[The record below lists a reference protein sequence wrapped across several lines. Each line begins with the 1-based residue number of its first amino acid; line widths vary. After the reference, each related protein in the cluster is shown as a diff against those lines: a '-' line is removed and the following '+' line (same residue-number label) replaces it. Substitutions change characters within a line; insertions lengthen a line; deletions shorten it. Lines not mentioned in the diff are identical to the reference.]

1 MRKIKDQLSRNKTIL
16 ANFSYLTILQIFT
29 LLFPLITYPYLLR
42 VVGLE
47 LYGIV
52 IYAQTIVTYISL
64 IINFGFNI
72 TGAKEIASN
81 RENPVLLS
89 EIVSSIYLNKFI
101 IWLVCLVIYVGTIS
115 IIPFLKQHFIIYF
128 FSFFLTFNELL
139 FPIWFFQGI
148 EKMKYITYI
157 NISVRLF
164 FVLAIFVVVR
174 QQTDYVYIPL
184 LNAVGALMGGLV
196 ALYVV
201 FRRERIKFSIIEKS
215 KLIYYFKDSLP
226 LFVSLSSIQ
235 IYLNINKLI
244 VGTFLGMSEVA
255 IYDLGEK
262 ITTLMKIPIGMIS
275 QAVFPKISREKSIAF
290 VNKVMFGVVGIS
302 MLGYVVLF
310 VTTKWI
316 VKFFT
321 GNVIDDAITIVRILG
336 VSAII
341 SSANYFM
348 GGNRLVPFGH
358 KKTYMKVM
366 VNNCLFFL
374 CVITLLWLFNAI
386 TLYTITFAAIA
397 VELFCTISLVYQNK
411 KLHLL
416 YTK

>member
-1 MRKIKDQLSRNKTIL
+1 MLQIKERLNRNKTIL

-42 VVGLE
+42 AVGLE

-81 RENPVLLS
+81 RDNPALLS

-101 IWLVCLVIYVGTIS
+101 IWLLCLIVYLGAIS
-115 IIPFLKQHFIIYF
+115 IIPFFKQHFIIYF

-164 FVLAIFVVVR
+164 FVLAIFIVVR
-174 QQTDYVYIPL
+174 QQADYVYIPL
-184 LNAVGALMGGLV
+184 LNAIGALLGGLV
-196 ALYVV
+196 ASYVV
-201 FRRERIKFSIIEKS
+201 FKRERIRFSIIEKA

-244 VGTFLGMSEVA
+244 VGSFLGMSEVA

-262 ITTLMKIPIGMIS
+262 ITTLMKIPISMIS
-275 QAVFPKISREKSIAF
+275 QAVFPKIAREKSIAF

-302 MLGYVVLF
+302 ILGYIILF
-310 VTTKWI
+310 ITTKWI
-316 VKFFT
+316 IEFFT
-321 GNVIDDAITIVRILG
+321 GNVIDDAITIVRMLG
-336 VSAII
+336 ISAII
-341 SSANYFM
+341 ASANYFM
-348 GGNRLVPFGH
+348 GGNRLIPFGH

-397 VELFCTISLVYQNK
+397 VELFCTISLIYQNK

>member
-1 MRKIKDQLSRNKTIL
+1 MLQIKERLNRNKTIL

-81 RENPVLLS
+81 RDNPALLS

-101 IWLVCLVIYVGTIS
+101 IWLLCLIVYVGAIS
-115 IIPFLKQHFIIYF
+115 IIPFFKQHFIIYF
-128 FSFFLTFNELL
+128 FSFFLTLNELL

-164 FVLAIFVVVR
+164 FVLAIFIVVR
-174 QQTDYVYIPL
+174 QQADYVYIPL
-184 LNAVGALMGGLV
+184 LNAIGALLGGLT
-196 ALYVV
+196 ASYVV
-201 FRRERIKFSIIEKS
+201 FKRERIRFSIIEKA

-244 VGTFLGMSEVA
+244 VGSFLGMSEVA

-262 ITTLMKIPIGMIS
+262 ITTLMKIPISMIS
-275 QAVFPKISREKSIAF
+275 QAVFPKIAREKSIAF
-290 VNKVMFGVVGIS
+290 VNKVMFGVVGITA
-302 MLGYVVLF
+302 LGYIILF

-321 GNVIDDAITIVRILG
+321 GNVIDDAITIVRMLG
-336 VSAII
+336 ISAII
-341 SSANYFM
+341 ASANYFM
-348 GGNRLVPFGH
+348 GGNRLIPFGH

>member
-1 MRKIKDQLSRNKTIL
+1 MLQIKERLNRNKTIL

-81 RENPVLLS
+81 RDNPALLS

-101 IWLVCLVIYVGTIS
+101 IWLVCLIVYVGAIS
-115 IIPFLKQHFIIYF
+115 IIPFFKQHFIIYF
-128 FSFFLTFNELL
+128 FSFFLTLNELL

-164 FVLAIFVVVR
+164 FVLAIFIVVR
-174 QQTDYVYIPL
+174 QQADYVYIPL
-184 LNAVGALMGGLV
+184 LNAIGALLGGLT
-196 ALYVV
+196 ASYVV
-201 FRRERIKFSIIEKS
+201 FKRERIRFSIIEKA
-215 KLIYYFKDSLP
+215 KLLYYFKDSLP
-226 LFVSLSSIQ
+226 LFISIISTQ
-235 IYLNINKLI
+235 LYANINKLI
-244 VGTFLGMSEVA
+244 IGSFLGMSEVT

-275 QAVFPKISREKSIAF
+275 QATFPKISREKSIAF
-290 VNKVMFGVVGIS
+290 VNKVMYGVVGIS
-302 MLGYVVLF
+302 VLGYIILF
-310 VTTKWI
+310 VITKWI
-316 VKFFT
+316 IEFFT

-336 VSAII
+336 ISAII

-374 CVITLLWLFNAI
+374 GIIALLWVINAI

-397 VELFCTISLVYQNK
+397 VELFCTISLIYQNK

>member
-1 MRKIKDQLSRNKTIL
+1 MLKLKEQLNRNRTIL

-81 RENPVLLS
+81 RDNPALLS

-101 IWLVCLVIYVGTIS
+101 IWLLCLIVYLGAIS
-115 IIPFLKQHFIIYF
+115 IIPFFKQHFIIYF

-164 FVLAIFVVVR
+164 FVLAIFIVVR
-174 QQTDYVYIPL
+174 QQADYVYIPL
-184 LNAVGALMGGLV
+184 LNAIGALLGGL
-196 ALYVV
+196 AASYVV
-201 FRRERIKFSIIEKS
+201 FKRERIRFSIIEKT

-244 VGTFLGMSEVA
+244 VGSFLGMSEVA

-262 ITTLMKIPIGMIS
+262 ITTLMKIPISMIS
-275 QAVFPKISREKSIAF
+275 QAVFPKIAREKSIAF

-302 MLGYVVLF
+302 ILGYIILF

-316 VKFFT
+316 IEFFT
-321 GNVIDDAITIVRILG
+321 GNVIDDAITIVRMLG
-336 VSAII
+336 ISAII
-341 SSANYFM
+341 ASANYFM

-397 VELFCTISLVYQNK
+397 VELFCTISLIYQNK

>member
-1 MRKIKDQLSRNKTIL
+1 MFRIRNRIENNKTIL
-16 ANFSYLTILQIFT
+16 QNFSYLTILQIFT

-101 IWLVCLVIYVGTIS
+101 IWLVCLVIYVGAIS
-115 IIPFLKQHFIIYF
+115 IIPFFKQHFIIYF

-174 QQTDYVYIPL
+174 QQTDYIYIPL

-201 FRRERIKFSIIEKS
+201 FKRERIKFFIIEKS
-215 KLIYYFKDSLP
+215 KLVYYFKDSLP

-235 IYLNINKLI
+235 VYLNINKLI

-262 ITTLMKIPIGMIS
+262 ITTLMKVPISMIS

-302 MLGYVVLF
+302 MLGYLVLF

-397 VELFCTISLVYQNK
+397 VELFCTISLVYHNK

-416 YTK
+416 Y

>member
-1 MRKIKDQLSRNKTIL
+1 MQGIKEQLNRNKTIL

-29 LLFPLITYPYLLR
+29 ILFPLITYPYLLR

-81 RENPVLLS
+81 KDNPALLS

-101 IWLVCLVIYVGTIS
+101 IWLVCLIVYVGVIN
-115 IIPFLKQHFIIYF
+115 IIPFFKQHFIIYF

-164 FVLAIFVVVR
+164 FVLAIFIVVR
-174 QQTDYVYIPL
+174 QQADYVYIPL
-184 LNAVGALMGGLV
+184 LNAIGALLGGLV
-196 ALYVV
+196 ASYVV
-201 FRRERIKFSIIEKS
+201 FKREKICFSFMEKA

-244 VGTFLGMSEVA
+244 VGSFLGMSEVA

-262 ITTLMKIPIGMIS
+262 ITTLMKIPISMIS

-290 VNKVMFGVVGIS
+290 VNKVMLVAMGIS
-302 MLGYVVLF
+302 VLGYIILF

-316 VKFFT
+316 VEFFT
-321 GNVIDDAITIVRILG
+321 GDVIDDAITIVRILG
-336 VSAII
+336 ISAII
-341 SSANYFM
+341 ASANYFM

-358 KKTYMKVM
+358 KRTYMKVM

-374 CVITLLWLFNAI
+374 CVIALLWLFNAI

-397 VELFCTISLVYQNK
+397 VELFCTVSLVYHNK

-416 YTK
+416 Y